1 MHKPHGLL
9 LKEPIWTLVP
19 FSLGIFKDAFER
31 DGPSIA
37 CESLFFPIGN
47 RSEHSWLTMGTFDEL
62 GCAFLP
68 VGANNVLQ
76 ISPCGSRFDTFPAS
90 SPPNLLPCTI
100 AIQNCPT
107 PWLSKI
113 KWDKELQPVPQFCR
127 VSLPSLA
134 QCTLACWAELKLEW
148 KDANVTIKLPGCYFC
163 AWVPWGEVK
172 QIWVEWNVF
181 KEDLLVPKEV
191 LGHEENLWIWLEYN
205 LLLMVMI
212 SLKMWNLIWE
222 LQSPTSPL
230 CDLPGIT
237 VMLLLCQFR

>member
-1 MHKPHGLL
+1 MLSQWAWVD
-9 LKEPIWTLVP
+9 LKAPCIATWFTPERTNLNSVP

-62 GCAFLP
+62 GCAILP

-100 AIQNCPT
+100 AVQNCPT

-113 KWDKELQPVPQFCR
+113 K
-127 VSLPSLA
+127 
-134 QCTLACWAELKLEW
+134 
-148 KDANVTIKLPGCYFC
+148 
-163 AWVPWGEVK
+163 
-172 QIWVEWNVF
+172 
-181 KEDLLVPKEV
+181 
-191 LGHEENLWIWLEYN
+191 
-205 LLLMVMI
+205 
-212 SLKMWNLIWE
+212 
-222 LQSPTSPL
+222 
-230 CDLPGIT
+230 
-237 VMLLLCQFR
+237 